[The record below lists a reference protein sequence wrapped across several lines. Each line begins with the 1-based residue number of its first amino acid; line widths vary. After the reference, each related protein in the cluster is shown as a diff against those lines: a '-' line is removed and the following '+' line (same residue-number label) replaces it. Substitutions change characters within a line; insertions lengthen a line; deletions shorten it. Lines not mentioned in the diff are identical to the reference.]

1 MKEKKYIIQEQI
13 NKELQHYGFT
23 EEDLTPDE
31 MAQLKEEIQVKLQGG
46 FVLDGVLF
54 NKNRYTPQRIKRIY
68 KEIYPL
74 SGD

>member
-1 MKEKKYIIQEQI
+1 MDNEQLNLQEEI

-31 MAQLKEEIQVKLQGG
+31 MAQLKEEIKIRLQGG

-54 NKNRYTPQRIKRIY
+54 YKNRYTPQRIKCIY
-68 KEIYPL
+68 KEI
-74 SGD
+74 